1 MDKFKGMATE
11 TYQITVNSLQA
22 LHIGN
27 QVITTEYDPETNK
40 ILRKSRTRLQ
50 NHYKRSNAYMRSLVR
65 NNNCKDNDLFIK
77 EYFVELKLREEYAS
91 RNKLGEI
98 LCLEQVFA
106 KKDENQTILLIG
118 DAGYGKT
125 SLCKKIAFDWASD
138 ESAGY
143 LNHFYFVA
151 IIDLHELDERTL
163 SDSIM
168 DTIFENVQTEE
179 RPDLFD
185 YKINILIMIDGY
197 DEFADNK
204 VIEKLLNEE
213 SVEISEKITILIT
226 SRPHNVKS
234 ITRNMDLRISI
245 EGFTEDKQ
253 EIYIRSIFEGQSSCC
268 VNLINHINRNCFL
281 KSIAECP
288 LMLNIICGLYQV
300 EGIGLIK
307 RLTDLYYRM
316 MFQITKDFQVNYET
330 KDLLDTEISKEII
343 DLLIKLGRKFP
354 YPLNYNNRIT
364 EQSLKECLE
373 DEDKFK
379 SIERIQLLYKCPAY
393 YDIIHETFHEFL
405 SALSYTECSD
415 LSPKL
420 SNYALLFLY
429 GLYDNGTLQKIPST
443 CFQFKTL
450 DYKFIDKLCI
460 ESHNTNRKEIIEYV
474 RSLEYVN

>member
-1 MDKFKGMATE
+1 MATE
-11 TYQITVNSLQA
+11 TYQITVNNPRG
-22 LHIGN
+22 LHIGTRN
-27 QVITTEYDPETNK
+27 FTTICDPETNK
-40 ILRKSRTRLQ
+40 ILRKSRTRLR
-50 NHYKRSNAYMRSLVR
+50 NHYKRPNAYMRSLVR

-77 EYFVELKLREEYAS
+77 EYFLELKLREEYAS
-91 RNKLGEI
+91 RKKLGEI
-98 LCLEQVFA
+98 LRLDQVFA

-125 SLCKKIAFDWASD
+125 SLCKKIAFDWASN
-138 ESAGY
+138 ECTGY
-143 LNHFYFVA
+143 LNHFYFVV
-151 IIDLHELDERTL
+151 IIDLHEVDERTL

-168 DTIFENVQTEE
+168 DTIFQNVQTEE

-185 YKINILIMIDGY
+185 YKMNILIMIDGY

-213 SVEISEKITILIT
+213 SVEISEYITILIT

-245 EGFTEDKQ
+245 EGFPEDKQ
-253 EIYIRSIFEGQSSCC
+253 EIYIRTIFEGQNSCC
-268 VNLINHINRNCFL
+268 ANLINHINHNSFL
-281 KSIAECP
+281 KGIAECP

-300 EGIGLIK
+300 EGIRLIE

-316 MFQITKDFQVNYET
+316 MFQITKDFQVKYGT
-330 KDLLDTEISKEII
+330 HDILDTNIPEEII
-343 DLLIKLGRKFP
+343 DLLIKLANKFP

-373 DEDKFK
+373 DEDKLKF
-379 SIERIQLLYKCPAY
+379 IESIQLLYKCSAY

-405 SALSYTECSD
+405 CALSYRECSD

-420 SNYALLFLY
+420 SNYALLFLC
-429 GLYDNGTLQKIPST
+429 GLYEDITVQQIPST
-443 CFQFKTL
+443 CFQLKTL
-450 DYKFIDKLCI
+450 DSKFIEKLRT
-460 ESHNTNRKEIIEYV
+460 ESRNTNLNELIENF
-474 RSLEYVN
+474 RSLDLR